1 MANFMGGSAP
11 AMAAQISEGFI
22 LVSAATLRSYS
33 LADLQNLRAELD
45 KLLRTA
51 RAEVPP
57 QDDALAQ
64 AARNR
69 RISRLSSSLQVINNQ
84 ITMNR

>member
-11 AMAAQISEGFI
+11 AMAAQICDGFI
-22 LVSAATLRSYS
+22 LVSAATLRGYTV
-33 LADLQNLRAELD
+33 ADLQNLRLELE
-45 KLLRTA
+45 KLLRST

-57 QDDALAQ
+57 DGDALAQ

-69 RISRLSSSLQVINNQ
+69 KISRLSSSLQVVGAQ
-84 ITMNR
+84 ITTNR

>member
-11 AMAAQISEGFI
+11 AMAAQVAGGFI
-22 LVSAATLRSYS
+22 LLSANTLKGF
-33 LADLQNLRAELD
+33 LPGDLMALRTEMD
-45 KLLRTA
+45 KLLRDA

-64 AARNR
+64 QARNR
-69 RISRLSSSLQVINNQ
+69 RIARISSALQVITAL
-84 ITMNR
+84 ITARH

>member
-22 LVSAATLRSYS
+22 LVSTATLRGY
-33 LADLQNLRAELD
+33 ATGDLQNLRLELD

-57 QDDALAQ
+57 ADDAQ
-64 AARNR
+64 AAALRNR
-69 RISRLSSSLQVINNQ
+69 KIARLSSALQVIGAK
-84 ITMNR
+84 ITTSR

>member
-22 LVSAATLRSYS
+22 LVSTATLRGYS
-33 LADLQNLRAELD
+33 VGDLQNLRMELD

-51 RAEVPP
+51 RAEVTPP
-57 QDDALAQ
+57 DDAQ
-64 AARNR
+64 AAAVRNR
-69 RISRLSSSLQVINNQ
+69 RIARLSSSLQVVGAQ
-84 ITMNR
+84 ITTTR

>member
-11 AMAAQISEGFI
+11 AMASQISDGFI
-22 LVSAATLRSYS
+22 LVSAATLRGYT
-33 LADLQNLRAELD
+33 LADLQSLRLELD
-45 KLLRTA
+45 KLLRAT

-57 QDDALAQ
+57 ADDALAQ

-69 RISRLSSSLQVINNQ
+69 RISRLSSSLQVVGAQ
-84 ITMNR
+84 ITTNR

>member
-11 AMAAQISEGFI
+11 AMAAQIGDGFI
-22 LVSAATLRSYS
+22 LVSAATLRGYS
-33 LADLQNLRAELD
+33 VGDLQNLRLELD
-45 KLLRTA
+45 KLLRAT

-57 QDDALAQ
+57 ADDALAQ

-69 RISRLSSSLQVINNQ
+69 RISRLSSSLQVVGAQ
-84 ITMNR
+84 ITTTR

>member
-11 AMAAQISEGFI
+11 AMAAQIENGFI
-22 LVSAATLRSYS
+22 LVSSATLRGYS
-33 LADLQNLRAELD
+33 VADLQNLRMELD
-45 KLLRTA
+45 KLLRAT

-57 QDDALAQ
+57 ADDALAQ

-69 RISRLSSSLQVINNQ
+69 RISRLSSSLQVIGAQ
-84 ITMNR
+84 ITTSR